1 MSSPGEEVNP
11 RTNKPYSAHCQ
22 AVRDA
27 ARYLPV
33 SQQIDHIRNTVKQ
46 NAVTIVVGETGSG
59 KTTQVPQALL
69 ETLQDGMS
77 IAVTQT
83 RRLAAEMVRNS
94 LRYNCRKVS
103 PANNTLG
110 CEANGGRAR

>member
-1 MSSPGEEVNP
+1 MSSPWKEVNP

-27 ARYLPV
+27 ARKLPV
-33 SQQIDHIRNTVKQ
+33 SQQIDHIRNTVKE

-69 ETLQDGMS
+69 EILEDGMS
-77 IAVTQT
+77 IAVTQN
-83 RRLAAEMVRNS
+83 RRLAAEMVRHS
-94 LRYNCRKVS
+94 MRYNYRKVS
-103 PANNTLG
+103 PANNMLG
-110 CEANGGRAR
+110 CEANGRRAR